1 MAAELLFLAAL
12 AVAIG
17 AAAFFA
23 LWGLWLGASKFW
35 DWWEGRR
42 DARTYEREI

>member
-23 LWGLWLGASKFW
+23 LWGLWLGASHFW
-35 DWWEGRR
+35 ERWEKRNVGKKWEPK
-42 DARTYEREI
+42 A